1 MELLTNQLL
10 DGFMNLCRLEIAASA
25 YARLGREWQGEKV
38 CASFSKLYFV
48 ESGSGWLRCGENT
61 VMLEPGKLYWIPP
74 GVWVDFGCEEQLSK
88 LYFHIQLLKPDRY
101 DLLQGVGK
109 IASAPIPEGWLE
121 ELLALQTDAT
131 ITSALIRNQYL
142 YRTVALLLP
151 QFGLEGEKITTYSE
165 NIRKCIAYVH
175 ANLRADLRV
184 SELAGLCFVST
195 RYLTELFVR
204 ELGVT
209 PGRYIDDQL
218 ILEAQRRLSH
228 SGESVAGISE
238 ALGVS
243 DPFYF
248 SRKFKNKC
256 GITPLQYRKKTRT

>member
-1 MELLTNQLL
+1 M
-10 DGFMNLCRLEIAASA
+10 
-25 YARLGREWQGEKV
+25 
-38 CASFSKLYFV
+38 
-48 ESGSGWLRCGENT
+48 
-61 VMLEPGKLYWIPP
+61 
-74 GVWVDFGCEEQLSK
+74 
-88 LYFHIQLLKPDRY
+88 
-101 DLLQGVGK
+101 
-109 IASAPIPEGWLE
+109 
-121 ELLALQTDAT
+121 
-131 ITSALIRNQYL
+131 
-142 YRTVALLLP
+142 ALLLP

-195 RYLTELFVR
+195 RYLAELFVR

-238 ALGVS
+238 ALGFS

-256 GITPLQYRKKTRT
+256 GITPLQYRKKTQT

>member
-1 MELLTNQLL
+1 MEMVTNHRL
-10 DGFMNLCRLEIAASA
+10 DEYCSRCRLEIAASA
-25 YARLGREWQGEKV
+25 YARLGREWQGERV

-48 ESGSGWLRCGENT
+48 ESGSGWLRYSGGT
-61 VMLEPGKLYWIPP
+61 VRLEPGNLYWIPP

-101 DLLQGVGK
+101 DLLQGAGK
-109 IASAPIPEGWLE
+109 IASTPIPEGWLE
-121 ELLALQTDAT
+121 ELLALQTDAA

-142 YRTVALLLP
+142 YRTLALLLP
-151 QFGLEGEKITTYSE
+151 QFRLEGEKITTYSE
-165 NIRKCIAYVH
+165 NIRKCIAHVH

-184 SELAGLCFVST
+184 SELAELCFVSS

-228 SGESVAGISE
+228 SGDSVADISE
-238 ALGVS
+238 ALGFS

-256 GITPLQYRKKTRT
+256 GSTPLQYRKKTRT

>member
-1 MELLTNQLL
+1 MEMVTNRRL
-10 DGFMNLCRLEIAASA
+10 DEFMNLCRLEIAASA
-25 YARLGREWQGEKV
+25 YARLGREWTGEKV

-48 ESGSGWLRCGENT
+48 ESGSGWLRYSGGT
-61 VMLEPGKLYWIPP
+61 VRLAPGHLYWIPP

-109 IASAPIPEGWLE
+109 ILSAPIPSGWLE
-121 ELLALQTDAT
+121 ELMALQTDSAVT
-131 ITSALIRNQYL
+131 GALIRKQYL
-142 YRTVALLLP
+142 YRTLALLLP
-151 QFGLEGEKITTYSE
+151 QMELEGGKITAYSE
-165 NIRKCIAYVH
+165 NIRKCIAYVD

-184 SELAGLCFVST
+184 SELAELCFVSS

-228 SGESVAGISE
+228 SGDSVAQISE
-238 ALGVS
+238 ALGFA

-248 SRKFKNKC
+248 SRKFKSKC
-256 GITPLQYRKKTRT
+256 AMPPLQYRKKTRT